1 MCMLLVSILE
11 LQVLKDDSKNVK
23 AYFRRGQVR
32 RPSPERERGVWGE
45 PSCALYKI
53 VVWYIPLFILV

>member
-1 MCMLLVSILE
+1 MLLVSILE

-32 RPSPERERGVWGE
+32 RPSPEREREECGGNLHV
-45 PSCALYKI
+45 PCIK
-53 VVWYIPLFILV
+53 

>member
-32 RPSPERERGVWGE
+32 RPSPKGERGVWGE
-45 PSCALYKI
+45 TFMC
-53 VVWYIPLFILV
+53 LV